1 MEGLLIAFRASTE
14 RPVYE
19 ADVKNFIRPFLAP
32 DKDETTLSL
41 L

>member
-1 MEGLLIAFRASTE
+1 MEGLLIAIRVSTE
-14 RPVYE
+14 RSVRE
-19 ADVKNFIRPFLAP
+19 ADVKNFIRPFIAP